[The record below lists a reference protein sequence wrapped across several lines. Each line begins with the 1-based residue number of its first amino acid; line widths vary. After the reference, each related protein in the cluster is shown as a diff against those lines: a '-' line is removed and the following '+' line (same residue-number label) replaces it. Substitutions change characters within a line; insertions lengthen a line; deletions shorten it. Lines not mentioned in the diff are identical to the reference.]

1 MDFRSELLTDIDA
14 EKAEVYDE
22 RGEEQ
27 REEDAE
33 DGAVLMATWGK

>member
-1 MDFRSELLTDIDA
+1 LADIVA

-27 REEDAE
+27 REEDVE
-33 DGAVLMATWGK
+33 DGAVVIATWGK